1 MAYTDLEANL
11 MNKNK
16 ILVAALDVTKY
27 AILITLCCSTFAPL
41 ESSIYSPQ
49 QYFLVRPPPKDPSY
63 IKCNDS
69 DHNDAQYNSKNAF
82 SSVMSVRYF
91 IVMLAP
97 VKAFR

>member
-11 MNKNK
+11 MNKIK

-27 AILITLCCSTFAPL
+27 VILITLCCSSFASL
-41 ESSIYSPQ
+41 KCSIYSPQ
-49 QYFLVRPPPKDPSY
+49 PYFLVRNPPKEPSY

-82 SSVMSVRYF
+82 SSVLSVRYF
-91 IVMLAP
+91 IVMLAL
-97 VKAFR
+97 VKVF